1 LYYAQL
7 YSLADQDRDGKIS
20 GGEGAI
26 FLRKSGLNDQQLH
39 LIWDMADAKKQGY
52 LLQRDFAIA
61 MRLISMGQQG
71 QSPSIAQ
78 IQNVTK
84 LPQFVDI
91 PLPNISPPFPTSI
104 TEQEKY
110 KYDNLF
116 LQADLN
122 RDGFVDGAEAK
133 TYFTKANVPSEKLAL
148 IWNLSELDKDGKL
161 SKVEFRIAM
170 HMIYWI
176 LKGEQLPSS
185 IPESLF
191 QSAQEGLENEKRGRS
206 TSAPPSTM
214 MPNNNIVPQ
223 YVQQQYIGQQVP
235 TLPIQQSFVQ
245 SQNEQPNQY
254 FGSQQTFTP
263 QSSQVTYI
271 QQQTYP
277 NQPPMQSIPQQIKA
291 PSPRDPFGSFPSSS
305 GDLMFTP
312 APSKNNY
319 DQNKLVAQHTLPGAS
334 FEQRV
339 NFNNELSSAI
349 NRKKVQ

>member
-1 LYYAQL
+1 
-7 YSLADQDRDGKIS
+7 
-20 GGEGAI
+20 
-26 FLRKSGLNDQQLH
+26 
-39 LIWDMADAKKQGY
+39 
-52 LLQRDFAIA
+52 

-84 LPQFVDI
+84 LPQFADI
-91 PLPNISPPFPTSI
+91 PLPNVSPPFPTSI
-104 TEQEKY
+104 TEQERY

-122 RDGFVDGAEAK
+122 RDGFVDGGEAK
-133 TYFTKANVPSEKLAL
+133 TYFTKANVSSEKLAL
-148 IWNLSELDKDGKL
+148 IWNLSEQDKDGKL

-191 QSAQEGLENEKRGRS
+191 QSAQEGVENDKRGRAH
-206 TSAPPSTM
+206 SAPVQPVSSSTM
-214 MPNNNIVPQ
+214 LNNVVPQ
-223 YVQQQYIGQQVP
+223 GYVQQQYIVQPVP
-235 TLPIQQSFVQ
+235 ALPIQQSFVQ
-245 SQNEQPNQY
+245 SQNEQTNQY
-254 FGSQQTFTP
+254 FGSQQTFAP
-263 QSSQVTYI
+263 QSSQVTYTQQQQTYQQQQSYPQQQQQQTYPNQQ

-277 NQPPMQSIPQQIKA
+277 NQPPTQSIPQQIK
-291 PSPRDPFGSFPSSS
+291 PSSPRDPFGSFPSSS

-319 DQNKLVAQHTLPGAS
+319 DQNKLITQHTLPGTS

-349 NRKKVQ
+349 NRKRVQ